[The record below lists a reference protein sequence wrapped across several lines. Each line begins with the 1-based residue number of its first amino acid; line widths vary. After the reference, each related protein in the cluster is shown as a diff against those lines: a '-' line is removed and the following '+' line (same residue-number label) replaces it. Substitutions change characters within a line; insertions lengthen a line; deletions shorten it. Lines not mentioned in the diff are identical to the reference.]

1 MSGIRGKVGRYSG
14 RGIRDEDGASAVEF
28 AIIASLLLLIVF
40 GVIQFG
46 ILLNRFQGLQSAG
59 REGAR
64 LGSLSQTTLAQI
76 QQRVKDSVSV
86 IQGSSI
92 SNTCPAGGLTTT
104 ETGCITVTTKS
115 DNDNDGDT
123 TDSGE
128 TVDVSNNASDFEPC
142 NGAPTGGRS
151 IVVDVQYRLTL
162 QIPFWASPQMTVSG
176 AGEFRCES

>member
-1 MSGIRGKVGRYSG
+1 LKLGERAREE
-14 RGIRDEDGASAVEF
+14 RGASAVEF

-64 LGSLSQTTLAQI
+64 IGSLSQTPMSQI

-86 IQGSSI
+86 IQGTSI
-92 SNTCPAGGLTTT
+92 QNSCTGWAAAV
-104 ETGCITVTTKS
+104 ETGCISVTTKS
-115 DNDNDGDT
+115 DNNNDGDT

-128 TVDVSNNASDFEPC
+128 VVDVSSNAASFQPC
-142 NGAPTGGRS
+142 NGPPVGGRS
-151 IVVDVQYRLTL
+151 VVVDVKYRLRL
-162 QIPFWASPQMTVSG
+162 EIPFWASPQMTIDG
-176 AGEFRCES
+176 AGEFRCEG